1 MLYKKEKIV
10 LRIIAAGLSP
20 YQYRTKNR
28 GNKDTKNNE
37 QTNPITQESIGVP
50 ASYIS
55 FKAKQENLNFTT
67 DAAALIE
74 RAENVAKERGHSKIT
89 PYHILEASIIE
100 TYENLNKLTGESF
113 EDSAIE
119 TLSALNE
126 LANNFS
132 KDDMLSSADKLEMF
146 IGEVENLQTNTEA
159 ALDKIPAE
167 KEVSKIE
174 LSQDIKDQIN
184 KSTDG
189 KIDEV
194 NAYIVLGAAFNALA
208 AKVVTYPTDFL
219 KSFISLSHFKDND
232 ELSKNYR
239 KYYDTRAMDI
249 WNKLALGSSL
259 FVTYADE
266 KEADRIAASIVKSL
280 KYAKRGGF
288 SEKNTL
294 IYNMS
299 DDIQMTDF
307 ISEVKDIEATTPDKK
322 KIFMANI
329 DNLLLSTIKN
339 DDDAQVYYPQEFF
352 NLIGKN
358 DDNTKFIFFQEH
370 DANFLAMQNSVIK
383 KGFSNFLTYSI
394 PPIRAYET
402 QEIFTKNKSLRDS
415 IKTPFTK
422 DARDKAIFYADKQD
436 GIFPDKAHDLMNRIA
451 GYYGDTRKKIN
462 IHDVDEFAELAKE
475 LFNNNKENA
484 EIIYN
489 TGKNLSSLYGK
500 DTTKKDVEAI
510 VRQIKT
516 GKIGTRG
523 YIMYSKDQE
532 AGSGRR
538 YTAQAIAGEAKVPYM
553 EIASSDFATSAADD
567 ETGDRTSPKLEMN
580 KIFTEIKKAAEQNEY
595 KTAILFVNNFE
606 DFAFSGPYLA
616 GYKQAMAQM
625 EKEMSK
631 AEAEK
636 LNIVVIGSTDEYYA
650 DAIPTVVRGFS
661 QNIAIDTPAF
671 NKKSRKEIIQNRL
684 KEVEFKLDY
693 RTNEQKEFLINK
705 LVKLT
710 EYMSFVEIKTMVE
723 KAGQILQERGKS
735 KASIGEF
742 IEAYLQLMTGRTSRP
757 EMPEY
762 NKRATTS
769 HECGHATNLEVMN
782 EILKDKGKPWHQF
795 RDVNFIT
802 LDPRGNFLGA
812 VFEGKGEN
820 SDYPF
825 EAMFTGLVCAYG
837 GYSCEKMFFDMDGSS
852 GISQDLAQASS
863 SAKQGVEYFG
873 FGHNTGK
880 ISNAA
885 VIKSGEYAENVFK
898 DTKVILANAQMA
910 SDLITETYKGFNQWF
925 TDKYSKLI
933 GTDDCM
939 IDGDDFRA
947 ILAKW
952 KNVQT
957 KDVKEEIA
965 ILGDMIMDIIK
976 ASKEGKIYGKIKV
989 LR

>member
-1 MLYKKEKIV
+1 MLKIT
-10 LRIIAAGLSP
+10 AARFSP
-20 YQYRTKNR
+20 YPSRNINKGIKNEIQ
-28 GNKDTKNNE
+28 NKE
-37 QTNPITQESIGVP
+37 ITNPIITENIGVP

-55 FKAKQENLNFTT
+55 FKSKKEDINFTQ
-67 DAAALIE
+67 DATALLE
-74 RAENVAKERGHSKIT
+74 LAKNVAKERGHSEIT
-89 PYHILEASIIE
+89 PYHILEASVIE
-100 TYENLNKLTGESF
+100 TYENFDKLTEESF
-113 EDSAIE
+113 KNPEIE
-119 TLSALNE
+119 TLSSLNE

-132 KDDMLSSADKLEMF
+132 KDDMLSSFEKLQLF
-146 IGEVENLQTNTEA
+146 IAEVENLQSKTEA
-159 ALDKIPAE
+159 ALDKIPE
-167 KEVSKIE
+167 DNKESKIE
-174 LSQDIKDQIN
+174 LSQEMKDQIN

-189 KIDEV
+189 NIDEV

-208 AKVVTYPTDFL
+208 AKVVTYPTEFL
-219 KSFISLSHFKDND
+219 KTFISMSHFKDNE
-232 ELSKNYR
+232 ELQDNYK
-239 KYYDTRAMDI
+239 KYYDSRAMDV

-266 KEADRIAASIVKSL
+266 KESERTASSIVKTL
-280 KYAKRGGF
+280 KYAKKGGF

-299 DDIQMTDF
+299 DDIQMNDF
-307 ISEVKDIEATTPDKK
+307 INEVNTVSAATPNKK
-322 KIFMANI
+322 KIFIANI
-329 DNLLLSTIKN
+329 DNLLLSTRKTE
-339 DDDAQVYYPQEFF
+339 DDVQVYYPQNFF
-352 NLIGKN
+352 NLISKN
-358 DDNTKFIFFQEH
+358 DDDIKFIFFQEH
-370 DANFLAMQNSVIK
+370 DANFSAMQNPVIK
-383 KGFSNFLTYSI
+383 RGFSNFLTYSI
-394 PPIRAYET
+394 PPIRAYEA

-422 DARDKAIFYADKQD
+422 DARDKAILYADKLD
-436 GIFPDKAHDLMNRIA
+436 GIFPDKALALMNRVA
-451 GYYGDTRKKIN
+451 GYYGETRRKIN
-462 IHDVDEFAELAKE
+462 SQDVDDFAELAKE

-489 TGKNLSSLYGK
+489 TGRNLSSLYGK

-523 YIMYSKDQE
+523 YIMYSKDPE

-567 ETGDRTSPKLEMN
+567 ETGDRTSPKVEMN

-636 LNIVVIGSTDEYYA
+636 LNIIVIGSTDEYYTE
-650 DAIPTVVRGFS
+650 AIPTVVRGFS

-684 KEVEFKLDY
+684 KEADLKLEY
-693 RTNEQKEFLINK
+693 RTIEQKDFLIDK

-710 EYMSFVEIKTMVE
+710 EYMSFVEIKTMIE
-723 KAGQILQERGKS
+723 KAEQIMQERGKS

-762 NKRATTS
+762 NKIALTS

-782 EILKDKGKPWHQF
+782 EILKEKGKPWHHSK
-795 RDVNFIT
+795 DVNFIT

-812 VFEGKGEN
+812 VFEGRGEN
-820 SDYPF
+820 AEYPF

-837 GYSCEKMFFDMDGSS
+837 GYSCEKMFFDMDGSC
-852 GISQDLAQASS
+852 GISQDLAQATS
-863 SAKQGVEYFG
+863 SAKRGVELFG

-885 VIKSGEYAENVFK
+885 GIKSGEYAENVFK
-898 DTKVILANAQMA
+898 DMNVILTNAQMA
-910 SDLITETYKGFNQWF
+910 SDLITETYKCFNQWF
-925 TDKYSKLI
+925 TEKYSKLI

-947 ILAKW
+947 ILSRW
-952 KNVQT
+952 KNTQT
-957 KDVKEEIA
+957 KEVKEEIA

-976 ASKEGKIYGKIKV
+976 ASKEGKIYGKVKIVK
-989 LR
+989 

>member
-1 MLYKKEKIV
+1 MLK
-10 LRIIAAGLSP
+10 IIAARFSP
-20 YQYRTKNR
+20 YQYKNTKI
-28 GNKDTKNNE
+28 GKKETQNKE
-37 QTNPITQESIGVP
+37 VTNPIVQENIGVP
-50 ASYIS
+50 VSYIS
-55 FKAKQENLNFTT
+55 FKGKEEKLNFTP
-67 DAAALIE
+67 DAVALIE
-74 RAENVAKERGHSKIT
+74 RAENVAKERGQSEIT
-89 PYHILEASIIE
+89 PYHILEASILE
-100 TYENLNKLTGESF
+100 THENFNKLTEESS
-113 EDSAIE
+113 EEIEIE

-132 KDDMLSSADKLEMF
+132 KDDILSDNDKLETF
-146 IGEVENLQTNTEA
+146 LNEVENLQTNTEA

-167 KEVSKIE
+167 KEDSEIE
-174 LSQDIKDQIN
+174 LSQEIKNQIA

-189 KIDEV
+189 KIDAI
-194 NAYIVLGAAFNALA
+194 NGYIVLGAAFNALA
-208 AKVVTYPTDFL
+208 AKGVSYPTDFL
-219 KSFISLSHFKDND
+219 KTFISMSHFKGRE
-232 ELSKNYR
+232 ELSENYE
-239 KYYDTRAMDI
+239 KYYNTRAMDI
-249 WNKLALGSSL
+249 WDKLALGSSL

-266 KEADRIAASIVKSL
+266 KEADRTAASIVKTL
-280 KYAKRGGF
+280 KQTKKGGF
-288 SEKNTL
+288 SDKNTL

-299 DDIQMTDF
+299 DDIQMPDF
-307 ISEVKDIEATTPDKK
+307 IKEVEDIAENTPNKT
-322 KIFMANI
+322 KIFIANI
-329 DNLLLSTIKN
+329 DNLLLSTRKN
-339 DDDAQVYYPQEFF
+339 DDDMQVYYPQEFF
-352 NLIGKN
+352 DLVNKN
-358 DDNTKFIFFQEH
+358 DDVKFIFLQEH
-370 DANFLAMQNSVIK
+370 DANFQAMQNSIIK
-383 KGFSNFLTYSI
+383 RGFSNFLTYSI
-394 PPIRAYET
+394 PPIRTYET
-402 QEIFTKNKSLRDS
+402 QEIFTKNKSLRNN

-422 DARDKAIFYADKQD
+422 DARDKAILYADKLD
-436 GIFPDKAHDLMNRIA
+436 GIFPDKALDLMNRIA
-451 GYYGDTRKKIN
+451 RYYGETRKKIN
-462 IHDVDEFAELAKE
+462 SHDVDEFAELAKE
-475 LFNNNKENA
+475 LFNNDKKNA

-500 DTTKKDVEAI
+500 DTTKKDLEAI

-523 YIMYSKDQE
+523 YIMYSKDPE

-538 YTAQAIAGEAKVPYM
+538 HTAQALAGEAKVPFI
-553 EIASSDFATSAADD
+553 EIASSDFATSIDDD
-567 ETGDRTSPKLEMN
+567 ETGDRTSPKVEMN
-580 KIFTEIKKAAEQNEY
+580 KIFTEIKKAAEQNEF

-631 AEAEK
+631 AEAER

-671 NKKSRKEIIQNRL
+671 NKNSRKEIIQNRL
-684 KEVEFKLDY
+684 KEADFKLDC

-710 EYMSFVEIKTMVE
+710 EYMSFVEIKTMLE
-723 KAGQILQERGKS
+723 KAEQIMRERGKS

-769 HECGHATNLEVMN
+769 HECGHAVNLEVMN
-782 EILKDKGKPWHQF
+782 EILKEKGKPWHQF

-863 SAKQGVEYFG
+863 SAKQGIEYFG

-885 VIKSGEYAENVFK
+885 GIKSGKYAENVFK
-898 DTKVILANAQMA
+898 DMNVILTNAQMA

-952 KNVQT
+952 KNNQT
-957 KDVKEEIA
+957 KDIKEEIA

-976 ASKEGKIYGKIKV
+976 ASKEGKIYGKLKV
-989 LR
+989 VK